1 MLIVLILVSNSY
13 HSYRIEKTAEHRK
26 KVLQKKKEQEEKKA
40 SIPFSQ
46 IKEDDS
52 PNKRRSHQQLQE
64 FVQKYGESAFVKAYK
79 KNELLALCRAYRVV
93 SINSKTTKLN
103 MVKKLIPEIQSHEQ
117 IPNQSF
123 LDNV

>member
-1 MLIVLILVSNSY
+1 M
-13 HSYRIEKTAEHRK
+13 AEQRK

-46 IKEDDS
+46 IKDDS

-79 KNELLALCRAYRVV
+79 KNELLALCRAYRAV